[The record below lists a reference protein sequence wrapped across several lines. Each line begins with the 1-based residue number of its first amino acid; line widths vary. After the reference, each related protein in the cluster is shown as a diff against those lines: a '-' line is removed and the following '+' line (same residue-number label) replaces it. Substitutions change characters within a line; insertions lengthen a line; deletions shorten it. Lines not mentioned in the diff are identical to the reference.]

1 MKLFRF
7 GPVGQEKPGVL
18 TDMGQHLDVSAFR
31 EDYNEAFFATDG
43 LTRLAAWLA
52 DHLAACPPIP
62 AGVRLGPCVARPSKL
77 IGIGLNYR
85 QHGAETGLGTPTE
98 PVFFLKATSAISGPN
113 DDVILPRDAT
123 KLDWETELAFVIG
136 RRASYVSEADALS
149 YVAGYTILNDYSERA
164 FQLERGGQWTK
175 GKSADTFAPL
185 GPYLTSATDVHD
197 PQNLHIWLKLNGETQ
212 QDATTGDMI
221 FALPKL
227 ISYVSEF
234 MTLLPG
240 DVITTGSPSGVGMGQ
255 HPPRFLQAGDEVEL
269 GIGELGTQRQR
280 IVSFRLSE

>member
-52 DHLAACPPIP
+52 DNLVACPPIP

-197 PQNLHIWLKLNGETQ
+197 PQHLHIWLKLNGETQ

-255 HPPRFLQAGDEVEL
+255 HPPRFLKASDEVEL

-280 IVSFRLSE
+280 IVPFRLAE

>member
-7 GPVGQEKPGVL
+7 GPSGQEKPGVL
-18 TDMGQHLDVSAFR
+18 TTQGQHLDASAFG
-31 EDYNEAFFATDG
+31 EDYHEAFFTTDG
-43 LTRLAAWLA
+43 LSRLAAWLA
-52 DHLAACPPIP
+52 THAAACPPIP

-77 IGIGLNYR
+77 VGIGLNYR
-85 QHGAETGLGTPTE
+85 QHALETGLGLPQE

-113 DDVILPRDAT
+113 DDVVLPRAAT
-123 KLDWETELAFVIG
+123 KLDYETELAFVMG
-136 RRASYVSEADALS
+136 RRAAYVAEAEALS

-175 GKSADTFAPL
+175 GKSADTFAPV
-185 GPYLTSATDVHD
+185 GPYLTPAAEVLD
-197 PQNLHIWLKLNGETQ
+197 PQNLRLWLTVNGETR
-212 QDATTGDMI
+212 QDSTTGDMI

-240 DVITTGSPSGVGMGQ
+240 DIITTGSPAGVGMGQ
-255 HPPRFLQAGDEVEL
+255 HPPRFLRAGDEVAL

-280 IVSFRLSE
+280 IVPFRLP

>member
-18 TDMGQHLDVSAFR
+18 TAAGQHLDVSAFG
-31 EDYNEAFFATDG
+31 EDYHEAFFATDG
-43 LTRLAAWLA
+43 LTRLAAWLPGHVA
-52 DHLAACPPIP
+52 ECPPLP
-62 AGVRLGPCVARPSKL
+62 AGVRLGPCVARSSKL

-85 QHGAETGLGTPTE
+85 QHGAETGLGTPLE
-98 PVFFLKATSAISGPN
+98 PVFFLKAPSAISGPH
-113 DDVILPRDAT
+113 DDVVLPRDAT
-123 KLDWETELAFVIG
+123 KLDYEAELAFVIG
-136 RRASYVSEADALS
+136 RRASYVPEAEALS

-185 GPYLTSATDVHD
+185 GPYLTPATAVPD
-197 PQNLHIWLKLNGETQ
+197 PQNLPIWLAVNGETR
-212 QDATTGDMI
+212 QDASTRDML
-221 FALPKL
+221 FTLPKL

-240 DVITTGSPSGVGMGQ
+240 DILTTGSPAGVGMGLN
-255 HPPRFLQAGDEVEL
+255 PPHYLQAGDKVEL
-269 GIGELGTQRQR
+269 RIGELGTQRQR
-280 IVSFRLSE
+280 IVPFRRT